1 MKTLRTPLLLLAC
14 ATASLAFAQWQ
25 WVDKDGRKVFSDQA
39 YERSHG
45 PKELFVVDDATHI
58 AMYDVSE
65 YVE

>member
-1 MKTLRTPLLLLAC
+1 
-14 ATASLAFAQWQ
+14 
-25 WVDKDGRKVFSDQA
+25 VFSDQA